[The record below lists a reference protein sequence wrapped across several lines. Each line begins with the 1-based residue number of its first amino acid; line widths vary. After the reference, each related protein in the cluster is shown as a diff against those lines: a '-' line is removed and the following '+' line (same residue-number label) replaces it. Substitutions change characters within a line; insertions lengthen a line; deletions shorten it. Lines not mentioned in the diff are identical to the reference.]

1 MTLARLEQSLSPCLH
16 CPAAFPPRSCAPC
29 PPKAAKP
36 LDTGWGQHRNHKQS
50 EASRRAQ
57 GWTDSVCP
65 KAGRGDFSLPRQTG
79 INFPADLCHGAISV
93 LPTASKLLP
102 GGLLPFSLANKP
114 GVLVF
119 LLSCFCTKEAAVGEV
134 QGVPRCRVPMP
145 CSLCWGM
152 LPAPSALGQSLDPSL
167 GHSGTAWQ
175 GSWPDPRSVCGSGA
189 AMFHAAKRA
198 GREGMSG
205 ILPGAGVSLARVAQ
219 TGTGSPALQGHGGGR
234 ALGAGCGER
243 PPSPPEGPLAQG
255 CERRA
260 PAASPSPCPAP
271 CSGDRASSVLSLGS
285 ALPRESPAFP
295 AGSVPCPAAR
305 GTEKEGSPTSAEPPL
320 GQSELP

>member
-167 GHSGTAWQ
+167 GHSGTLRDSLAGLLARSSERLWKR
-175 GSWPDPRSVCGSGA
+175 SRDVPRSQASREGRDVRNPSRSRGFPGSG
-189 AMFHAAKRA
+189 
-198 GREGMSG
+198 
-205 ILPGAGVSLARVAQ
+205 
-219 TGTGSPALQGHGGGR
+219 GSDGHR
-234 ALGAGCGER
+234 
-243 PPSPPEGPLAQG
+243 Q
-255 CERRA
+255 
-260 PAASPSPCPAP
+260 PCPAGTRRWP
-271 CSGDRASSVLSLGS
+271 SSRGWLW
-285 ALPRESPAFP
+285 RTSPIP
-295 AGSVPCPAAR
+295 TR
-305 GTEKEGSPTSAEPPL
+305 GTSRSGLRAPGSGRIPQPVPGSSL
-320 GQSELP
+320 RGQSQLCAVPGLSSATGEPGISCRQRPMSRSTGDGEGGQPHLG